1 MIKPNRTFIPIIMT
15 NRTAFIVLVLSL
27 RVQIYLKIIFPV
39 YLHKFAGHCLISH
52 RNKRDN

>member
-27 RVQIYLKIIFPV
+27 RVQISPSLTHYYHLYKSI
-39 YLHKFAGHCLISH
+39 
-52 RNKRDN
+52 